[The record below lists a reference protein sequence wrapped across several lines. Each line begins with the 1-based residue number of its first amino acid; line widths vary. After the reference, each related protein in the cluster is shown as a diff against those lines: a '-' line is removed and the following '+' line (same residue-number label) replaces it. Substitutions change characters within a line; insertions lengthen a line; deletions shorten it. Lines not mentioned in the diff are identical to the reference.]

1 MIKPIAE
8 VMVVILIIATIVGNH
23 SKKEKH
29 VADWLGIARI
39 AYFILL
45 TLSVIKLITNYPVV
59 LITNIL
65 WLLYLIIVYIYLE
78 NTFRL
83 KRETFGNPLRTT
95 GVTIALIIAM
105 IVIIVF
111 F

>member
-8 VMVVILIIATIVGNH
+8 MMVLILIIATICGNH

-29 VADWLGIARI
+29 VADWLGVARI

-45 TLSVIKLITNYPVV
+45 TISVIKLITNYPVV
-59 LITNIL
+59 LALNIL
-65 WLLYLIIVYIYLE
+65 WLIYLIVVYIYLE

-95 GVTIALIIAM
+95 GVTTALVIALVTII
-105 IVIIVF
+105 IF

>member
-8 VMVVILIIATIVGNH
+8 VMVVILIIATIGGNH

-45 TLSVIKLITNYPVV
+45 TLSVIKLITNYLV
-59 LITNIL
+59 LIPNIL

-95 GVTIALIIAM
+95 GVTIALLIAM